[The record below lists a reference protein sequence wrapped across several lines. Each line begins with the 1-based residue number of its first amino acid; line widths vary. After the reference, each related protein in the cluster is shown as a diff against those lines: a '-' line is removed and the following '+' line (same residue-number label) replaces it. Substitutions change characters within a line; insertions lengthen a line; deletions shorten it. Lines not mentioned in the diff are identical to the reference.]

1 MHRDYMRS
9 LPSVRSLNGFAGLE
23 EYNHD
28 TDITGSLA
36 DTVLLAGHGRPG
48 HLADRK
54 PERWEQRATVCAA
67 VRAAFRAGVGCDI
80 PVYHVVPLGSRLAD
94 LFPGGGGSRRGG
106 AGVGLILTKKLPGVA
121 EPPPF
126 IVFLLQYGA
135 IWLSIFVLTQGPL
148 RVIWLKWRY
157 QGGQW
162 FVSRSARAEE
172 YSYQQQPVPAP
183 QVVRAG
189 NPDRLLSPGDL
200 TVLQPVQAYACAC
213 GFAFD
218 RAAGNFCPQCGRPM
232 VQQGVS

>member
-106 AGVGLILTKKLPGVA
+106 AGVGIDSDEEA
-121 EPPPF
+121 AWRC
-126 IVFLLQYGA
+126 GA
-135 IWLSIFVLTQGPL
+135 SAAGCSRWQ
-148 RVIWLKWRY
+148 
-157 QGGQW
+157 
-162 FVSRSARAEE
+162 SRSSSKSRR
-172 YSYQQQPVPAP
+172 SDRPAASTGL
-183 QVVRAG
+183 RMCMWI
-189 NPDRLLSPGDL
+189 RI
-200 TVLQPVQAYACAC
+200 
-213 GFAFD
+213 
-218 RAAGNFCPQCGRPM
+218 
-232 VQQGVS
+232 